1 MTEQAG
7 DARPAFAAGQRP
19 RVLVV
24 DDARSARSFISEL
37 LADRGFEPTATASA
51 EEALAEFHLRWP
63 DAVVLDLWLPGVSG
77 LQLCRLVRREAQSQS
92 LPIVVLS
99 GTGSRR
105 SRFWARCAGASAYLT
120 KPEAQRLPDLL
131 VELLADVAP
140 NTRPPSRHGAHQPIQ
155 EALSALLDRQ
165 LFEATLRGELRALA
179 DGDGDGPRLFAG
191 LVDVLASVC
200 EYRWLALRDHR
211 ADTVY
216 LHAGVADQGQAVEE
230 ASRALDAA
238 AHTVRVAIVD
248 ERALPGMGKV
258 VTREIAIGP
267 RVLGVL
273 ALGLPGP
280 RARAEEEQ
288 VVDLA
293 AGELGVLLRLHGLI
307 ADAKRLA
314 MTDPLTGLMNRRA
327 FLEAV
332 ERERVRVIR
341 YKLPFSLVM
350 IDIDHFKLVNDNHG
364 HHAGDA
370 VLRGVARLLHQL
382 GRKSDIIGRWGG
394 EELAIALP
402 HTNEAGALVVA
413 ERVRAAIAS
422 TPQQV
427 EPGHHITVTAS
438 IGVASTDGEIDVDGL
453 LMRADTA
460 LYRAKGAGRNQV
472 IAEGKP
478 NENAAAPGDG
488 RRGSD

>member
-1 MTEQAG
+1 MTEPE
-7 DARPAFAAGQRP
+7 RKSSAAPMAMARP

-24 DDARSARSFISEL
+24 DDARSARSFIVQL
-37 LADRGFEPTATASA
+37 LADRGFEPIAASSA
-51 EEALAEFHLRWP
+51 EDALVAFQERAP
-63 DAVVLDLWLPGVSG
+63 DAVILDLWLPGVSG
-77 LQLCRLVRREAQSQS
+77 LQLCRLVRREAPPES

-120 KPEAQRLPDLL
+120 KSQAQQLPDLL
-131 VELLADVAP
+131 TELLADVAP
-140 NTRPPSRHGAHQPIQ
+140 NTRPPPRHVGHQPIQ

-179 DGDGDGPRLFAG
+179 DGDSDGARLFAG
-191 LVDVLASVC
+191 IADVVSSVC

-211 ADTVY
+211 SDAVY
-216 LHAGVADQGQAVEE
+216 LHTSAGGQAHDLEE
-230 ASRALDAA
+230 ASLALEASAAKVSTTLVDDRALVGA
-238 AHTVRVAIVD
+238 
-248 ERALPGMGKV
+248 GKV

-267 RVLGVL
+267 RVLGIL

-280 RARAEEEQ
+280 RARAEDEQ
-288 VVDLA
+288 VVDLV
-293 AGELGVLLRLHGLI
+293 AGELGVLLRLHGLV

-332 ERERVRVIR
+332 ERERVRVVR

-350 IDIDHFKLVNDNHG
+350 IDIDHFKSVNDDHG

-370 VLRGVARLLHQL
+370 VLRGVARLLQQL

-402 HTNEAGALVVA
+402 HTNQSGALVVA

-422 TPQQV
+422 SPQQV

-453 LMRADTA
+453 LLRADIA
-460 LYRAKGAGRNQV
+460 LYRAKGAGRNRV
-472 IAEGKP
+472 LAEP
-478 NENAAAPGDG
+478 ADEAAPNDADAG
-488 RRGSD
+488 RP